1 MIPYKV
7 LVRRDLMYQLCY
19 ISKSNVELNELK
31 NEVDSILDTASNRN
45 PKLGITGILMHRNT
59 WFCQFIECDDESK
72 LLELY
77 GKICSDK
84 RHKNI
89 TTIFYQYGL
98 EQVFPDWSMV
108 FKELDKE
115 EDTQFINKI
124 QAIADQNKLLT
135 KSEVKKLLI
144 DFRFYN
150 DQLKKERVA

>member
-1 MIPYKV
+1 
-7 LVRRDLMYQLCY
+7 MYQLCY
-19 ISKSNVELNELK
+19 VSHSNIDSKELN
-31 NEVDSILDTASNRN
+31 NEVETILDQATKKN
-45 PKLGITGILMHRNT
+45 PKLGITGILMHRNM
-59 WFCQFIECDDESK
+59 WFCQFIECSDESK

-98 EQVFPDWSMV
+98 EQVFSEWSMV

-115 EDTQFINKI
+115 EDNEFINKI

-144 DFRFYN
+144 DFRFYKN
-150 DQLKKERVA
+150 QLKKEHVA